1 MFRAFVV
8 IWMVVMIMAG
18 LSFTDRGTRIA
29 EAAMG
34 VVFSGTAQSPWRAFG
49 DNMGSDGVF
58 LATGAEPSTPGVVT
72 LAGMQAVS
80 KAVIHKIPDD
90 WSAIKLTNSSTTDA
104 DSTVYDLYVAEVNG
118 DFTRVCTLTFTT
130 GTGSNSKKSGYE
142 YADTLVVSNY
152 FWYKAKLVSS
162 PVGNYISLFS
172 FDVYGAAY
180 IALVPTTLTNN
191 SYVEIAG
198 LS

>member
-80 KAVIHKIPDD
+80 KAVIHKIPDE
-90 WSAIKLTNSSTTDA
+90 
-104 DSTVYDLYVAEVNG
+104 DLYEDELFRRYCEA
-118 DFTRVCTLTFTT
+118 
-130 GTGSNSKKSGYE
+130 
-142 YADTLVVSNY
+142 
-152 FWYKAKLVSS
+152 KAKINLGRILSIYEFNLPGGVRI
-162 PVGNYISLFS
+162 N
-172 FDVYGAAY
+172 FDGIKQDGHDEMTAILEQIDSENTPDWFFQYH
-180 IALVPTTLTNN
+180 I
-191 SYVEIAG
+191 
-198 LS
+198 